1 MHSQPNLTVW
11 DWLMVNSD
19 DFTQYEIPNG
29 AEYGLNES
37 LLTSRSYRYQPDLFE
52 LEDVPF

>member
-29 AEYGLNES
+29 AEYGANES
-37 LLTSRSYRYQPDLFE
+37 LLTSKSDRFQPDPFE